1 MMVESDDFPNN
12 NHIDRIYFAFEDDS
26 VLLLMKSEGEHK
38 HVGLD
43 VFTMSRHGASYSKRG
58 DHYFRDQ
65 RALTPFI
72 GATLT
77 CTWDI
82 FTQHYAMW
90 MYGMSF
96 DNGLPWLLLQPE
108 RGSFLLYAQPQL
120 SVLPPK
126 PPVDLLP
133 ENPALIRKRLL
144 PGLNLSLKPI
154 KAIDIMPVHGAD
166 ETSLPFAVKKIAFS
180 FAHYD
185 HVVLFSPAEERDEIN
200 IEVIPAAT
208 HQSKNFIA
216 AKSLSAFVGST
227 SFGIYSAFNNINNG
241 FNLSLLSM
249 DNVSLHPTII
259 LQSKNRQLYIHHVS
273 AALPLMTP
281 YRLKKSKDEGTL

>member
-1 MMVESDDFPNN
+1 MIVESDDFPNN
-12 NHIDRIYFAFEDDS
+12 EHIDRIYFAFEDDS

-43 VFTMSRHGASYSKRG
+43 VFTISRHGASYSKRR

-82 FTQHYAMW
+82 LTQHYAMW

-96 DNGLPWLLLQPE
+96 NNGLPWLLLQPE
-108 RGSFLLYAQPQL
+108 SGSFLLYAQPQL

-126 PPVDLLP
+126 PPIHCLP
-133 ENPALIRKRLL
+133 ENPAHIRKKLL
-144 PGLNLSLKPI
+144 PELDLHLINHI
-154 KAIDIMPVHGAD
+154 KAIDIMPVHGVD
-166 ETSLPFAVKKIAFS
+166 DTSLPCAAKKIAFS

-185 HVVLFSPAEERDEIN
+185 HVVLFSPAEDRDEIN

-216 AKSLSAFVGST
+216 ANSLSAFVGS
-227 SFGIYSAFNNINNG
+227 SNFSIYSAFNNINNG
-241 FNLSLLSM
+241 FNLCLLSM
-249 DNVSLHPTII
+249 DNVSLHPRII
-259 LQSKNRQLYIHHVS
+259 LQSKNRQLYIHHVLE
-273 AALPLMTP
+273 ALPLMTP
-281 YRLKKSKDEGTL
+281 YHLKKGAST

>member
-1 MMVESDDFPNN
+1 MIVESDDFPNN
-12 NHIDRIYFAFEDDS
+12 DHIDRIYFAFEDDS

-38 HVGLD
+38 NVGLD
-43 VFTMSRHGASYSKRG
+43 VFTMSRHGASYSKRR

-96 DNGLPWLLLQPE
+96 NNGLPWLLLQPE

-126 PPVDLLP
+126 PPIHCLP
-133 ENPALIRKRLL
+133 ENPAPIRKKLL
-144 PGLNLSLKPI
+144 PELNLHLNPI

-166 ETSLPFAVKKIAFS
+166 DTSLPCAVKKIAFS

-185 HVVLFSPAEERDEIN
+185 YVVLFSPAEERDEIN
-200 IEVIPAAT
+200 IEVIPATT

-216 AKSLSAFVGST
+216 ANSLSAFVGSA
-227 SFGIYSAFNNINNG
+227 SFSIYSAFNNINNG
-241 FNLSLLSM
+241 FNLCLLSM
-249 DNVSLHPTII
+249 GNISLHPRII

-273 AALPLMTP
+273 EALPLMAP
-281 YRLKKSKDEGTL
+281 YRLKKSKDECTL